1 MIITCPHCK
10 TRYTVADGAI
20 GKDGRHVQCAKCG
33 NFWLADRA
41 SVEASPPPATPES
54 EVTADPIG
62 SEAEADAEFHALEI
76 GEDRPRKGRGRKRG
90 RPRQARARAMAKRHR
105 DIARRLPAARMRQ
118 YLGIGSATLAALVVA
133 VLFGSR
139 EMVVRNF
146 PDLASLYGLMGMQV
160 NVVGLEFSEVR
171 TVRSVQDGVP
181 VLFVEGRI
189 RNVGGRTQ
197 ALPPI
202 RVSLYAEDGTDIY
215 EWRAAPGASALET
228 GETLR
233 FETQL
238 TEPPEGVARV
248 KLRFDPGSAEVAP
261 GTVGHSK
268 ADG

>member
-10 TRYTVADGAI
+10 TRYTIADGAI
-20 GKDGRHVQCAKCG
+20 GEAGRHVQCAKCG
-33 NFWLADRA
+33 NFWLADKA
-41 SVEASPPPATPES
+41 SAEPSPPPAAPQSQATPGPL
-54 EVTADPIG
+54 DP
-62 SEAEADAEFHALEI
+62 EAEADAEFNALETAQ
-76 GEDRPRKGRGRKRG
+76 DQPRKGPGRKRG
-90 RPRQARARAMAKRHR
+90 GQRRARARAMAKRHR

-118 YLGIGSATLAALVVA
+118 YLGVGSASVAALIVA

-139 EMVVRNF
+139 EMVVSSF
-146 PDLASLYGLMGMQV
+146 PDLASFYRLMGMQV

-171 TVRSVQDGVP
+171 TVRAVQDGMQ

-189 RNVGGRTQ
+189 RNVGGRTE

-248 KLRFDPGSAEVAP
+248 KLRFDPGSAEAAP
-261 GTVGHSK
+261 GTVGDSK
-268 ADG
+268 GDG